1 MPKESASEE
10 IRIGVFV
17 CQCGLNIAGTVD
29 CEKVADFAAGLPNV
43 VYSGHQKYTC
53 SEPGQQVIKDAIA
66 EHDLNRVVVASCSP
80 KMHEPTF
87 RAAIQEAG
95 LNIYLLEMANLREH
109 CSWVHIDQPEQATEK
124 AKDLVAMSV
133 ARAALLEPQRESVV
147 PVVQKTMVIGGG
159 VAGIQAALDLAD
171 SGYHVY
177 LVEKKP
183 SIGGIM
189 AQIDKTYPTMDCSI

>member
-1 MPKESASEE
+1 M
-10 IRIGVFV
+10 
-17 CQCGLNIAGTVD
+17 NIAGTVD
-29 CEKVADFAAGLPNV
+29 CEKVARFAAGLPNV
-43 VYSGHQKYTC
+43 VYSDFQKYTC

-95 LNIYLLEMANLREH
+95 LNVYLLEMANLREH
-109 CSWVHIDQPEQATEK
+109 CSWVHINEPEK
-124 AKDLVAMSV
+124 ATRKAMDMVSMSV
-133 ARAALLEPQRESVV
+133 ARAALLKPQKESVV
-147 PVVQKTMVIGGG
+147 PVIQKTLVIGGG

-171 SGYHVY
+171 SGYEVY

>member
-1 MPKESASEE
+1 MPRESASEE

-29 CEKVADFAAGLPNV
+29 CEKVARYAAGLPNV
-43 VYSGHQKYTC
+43 VYSDFQKYTC

-109 CSWVHIDQPEQATEK
+109 CSWVHIGQPEQATEK
-124 AKDLVAMSV
+124 AQDLVAMSV
-133 ARAALLEPQRESVV
+133 ARAALLEPQTESMV
-147 PVVQKTMVIGGG
+147 PVIQKTLVIGGG

-171 SGYHVY
+171 SGYHVC